1 MDKYSKLKSIPM
13 SELETIITQEFHEM
27 LIYTIPTGFQLI
39 MAYEIV
45 MLKKTY
51 HYEQEVINNTI
62 SLGESFKVYNDI

>member
-1 MDKYSKLKSIPM
+1 M